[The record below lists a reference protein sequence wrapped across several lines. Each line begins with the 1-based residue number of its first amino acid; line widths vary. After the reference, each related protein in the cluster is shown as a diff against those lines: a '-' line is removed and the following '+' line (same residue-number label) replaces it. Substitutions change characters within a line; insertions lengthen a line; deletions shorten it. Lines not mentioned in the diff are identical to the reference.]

1 MRRAIL
7 VQNDLFSS
15 TAKTDINSQKNE
27 NGLEISYQVISS
39 KVQKQLREISDWKIE
54 SVDGHYISI
63 SSYNPP
69 TGSLYMKL
77 LIKLRN
83 F

>member
-15 TAKTDINSQKNE
+15 TAKTDINSQKNG

-39 KVQKQLREISDWKIE
+39 KVQK
-54 SVDGHYISI
+54 
-63 SSYNPP
+63 
-69 TGSLYMKL
+69 
-77 LIKLRN
+77 
-83 F
+83 

>member
-39 KVQKQLREISDWKIE
+39 KVQK
-54 SVDGHYISI
+54 
-63 SSYNPP
+63 
-69 TGSLYMKL
+69 
-77 LIKLRN
+77 
-83 F
+83 

>member
-1 MRRAIL
+1 MTKDFVKKLFDDSLVKMGGFKVYIILQKRRAIL

-39 KVQKQLREISDWKIE
+39 KVQK
-54 SVDGHYISI
+54 
-63 SSYNPP
+63 
-69 TGSLYMKL
+69 
-77 LIKLRN
+77 
-83 F
+83 